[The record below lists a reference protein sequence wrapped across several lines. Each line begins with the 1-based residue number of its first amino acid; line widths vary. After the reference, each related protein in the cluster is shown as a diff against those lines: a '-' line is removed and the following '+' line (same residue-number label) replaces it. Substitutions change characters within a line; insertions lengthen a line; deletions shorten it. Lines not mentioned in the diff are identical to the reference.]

1 MNARFE
7 KIPDY
12 IEPTLIQSAPL
23 ISFPQN
29 EKTSSNLKDS
39 HVTTIAMLSPL
50 SSELLKI
57 ETIPFS
63 EDIFSL
69 NKTICSYIYKMLSL
83 TQSPFPHAVIKEI
96 VDNFVHAN
104 YQYPSILIC
113 NEGYTL
119 IFSDKGCGIN
129 EPEKALRGGFYTE
142 APEKKKY
149 IRGMGLGFTLAKS
162 LLEQCSGSI
171 HIEKNMDRGCVITL
185 KIPKEKENSLLI
197 TKKQTET
204 SEKNNDNSTSYNYYL
219 SKRQREVLTVVAR
232 TKEAG
237 PSVVSKLLGI
247 ALSTAYRDL
256 TYLEQCNFIYSSKG
270 KRLLTPEGISYLTRF
285 KKGE

>member
-1 MNARFE
+1 MNAHFE
-7 KIPDY
+7 KIPDQ

-29 EKTSSNLKDS
+29 EKNSSNMKDGRI
-39 HVTTIAMLSPL
+39 TTIALLSPL
-50 SSELLKI
+50 SSEILKI
-57 ETIPFS
+57 ETIPFD
-63 EDIFSL
+63 EDIFTL
-69 NKTICSYIYKMLSL
+69 NKTICSYIYKILL
-83 TQSPFPHAVIKEI
+83 LVQSPFPHAVIKEL
-96 VDNFVHAN
+96 VDNFIHAN
-104 YQYPSILIC
+104 YQHPSILIC

-119 IFSDKGCGIN
+119 VFSDKGSGIK
-129 EPEKALRGGFYTE
+129 EPEKALRGGFYTGS
-142 APEKKKY
+142 PEKKKY

-162 LLEQCSGSI
+162 LLEQCNGSI
-171 HIEKNMDRGCVITL
+171 KIENNLDHGCVITL

-197 TKKQTET
+197 AKKQTET
-204 SEKNNDNSTSYNYYL
+204 YEKNNDNSISYNYYL
-219 SKRQREVLTVVAR
+219 SKRQRDVLTVVAR